1 MTMRVINERS
11 GRSLG
16 DAIREARSLP
26 ARVRGLLGERGLE
39 PAPGLWIEPCPS
51 IHMFFMRFA
60 IDAVFT
66 DRNRRVVRVVC
77 DLRPW
82 RIALGGPRAHA
93 VLELPVG
100 TIERSD
106 TRPGDQLSLAPG

>member
-1 MTMRVINERS
+1 MRVINERS
-11 GRSLG
+11 GRTLG
-16 DAIREARSLP
+16 DAIREARALP
-26 ARVRGLLGERGLE
+26 ARVRGLLGKRGLE
-39 PAPGLWIEPCPS
+39 PGSGLWIEPCPS

-66 DRNRRVVRVVC
+66 DHDRRVVRVVS

-82 RIALGGPRAHA
+82 RIALGGSGAHA

-106 TRPGDQLSLAPG
+106 TRPGDQLSVARG